1 MQGACVK
8 KLRSDEE
15 TGDILEDALLRSR
28 PKSGDII
35 F

>member
-1 MQGACVK
+1 MEGACVK
-8 KLRSDEE
+8 KLRFDEE
-15 TGDILEDALLRSR
+15 TSDILEHALLRSR